1 MCVSVFVH
9 VWRLNLCPT
18 VSITVQQTAELC
30 KVAMISIY
38 GYLLL
43 LLLWVTSRV
52 VAAVQWSLLTTGP
65 YLITKT
71 TSCCSV
77 VLHIA
82 SQVQIELAAAA
93 LPSDDDAPQQFQ
105 WVSRV

>member
-52 VAAVQWSLLTTGP
+52 VAAVAVESAHYRAVFDYQDNQLLLSCTAHCQSSTNR
-65 YLITKT
+65 I
-71 TSCCSV
+71 SCCCV
-77 VLHIA
+77 T
-82 SQVQIELAAAA
+82 
-93 LPSDDDAPQQFQ
+93 F
-105 WVSRV
+105 